1 MNCTNNNDTCFHYA
15 ATVALN
21 HKGIGKKFAENMKI
35 KPFINKY
42 NSDGVNYRS
51 GTGDLEKNFKMIMS
65 RFLLI
70 FFLLKQENISCQLF
84 KTKFEV

>member
-1 MNCTNNNDTCFHYA
+1 MNPTNNNDTCFHYA

-35 KPFINKY
+35 KPFINIY

-51 GTGDLEKNFKMIMS
+51 GTDDLEKNGKKIM
-65 RFLLI
+65 
-70 FFLLKQENISCQLF
+70 
-84 KTKFEV
+84 